1 MNRDLEMQ
9 KEIRYDIKLNSGEII
24 KDFSRREMME
34 LATTEGYRDAIV
46 KPVSE
51 NENWI
56 SIQEWKSAIYSEM
69 KAKNHFVIVGEP
81 LSWWEKFLSLTF
93 LYPKRW
99 QLLRFELVNDT
110 FTLSFGD
117 NQMVSFSKGSFEAI
131 IDIDKHQRRKISIR
145 LTNGRKY
152 AFFESLTGIASED
165 FKLILQLLDAKES
178 GMMRFSLSMMN
189 INRQLSRL
197 AKR

>member
-34 LATTEGYRDAIV
+34 LATTDGYMDAIV

-117 NQMVSFSKGSFEAI
+117 NQIVSFSKGSFEAI

-165 FKLILQLLDAKES
+165 FQLILQLLEAKES

-189 INRQLSRL
+189 FNRQLSRIV
-197 AKR
+197 KR

>member
-34 LATTEGYRDAIV
+34 LATTDGYMDAIV

>member
-34 LATTEGYRDAIV
+34 LATTDGYMDAIV

-189 INRQLSRL
+189 LNRQLSRL